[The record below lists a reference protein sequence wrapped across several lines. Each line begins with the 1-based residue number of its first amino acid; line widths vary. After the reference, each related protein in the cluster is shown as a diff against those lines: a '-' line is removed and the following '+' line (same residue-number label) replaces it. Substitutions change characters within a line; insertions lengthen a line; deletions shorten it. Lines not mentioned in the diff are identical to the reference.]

1 MGRPETLESIK
12 TLRVG
17 GVLFIPIPEGKSQET
32 LLKTFNLKCW
42 REAKKKGREFKL
54 SYDSKWNEELE
65 QMQDGIKIK
74 RTL

>member
-17 GVLFIPIPEGKSQET
+17 GVLFIPIPEGKSQEKI
-32 LLKTFNLKCW
+32 LKTFNLKCW
-42 REAKKKGREFKL
+42 REAKKNNKEFKL
-54 SYDSKWNEELE
+54 GYDNQKGI
-65 QMQDGIKIK
+65 DGIKIK